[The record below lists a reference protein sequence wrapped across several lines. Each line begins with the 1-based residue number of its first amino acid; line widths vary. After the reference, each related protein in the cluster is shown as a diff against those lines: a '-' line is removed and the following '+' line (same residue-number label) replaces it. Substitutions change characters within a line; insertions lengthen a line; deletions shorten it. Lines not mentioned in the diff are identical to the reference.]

1 MATERREFTQE
12 EINVA
17 WEKAK
22 IVSPD
27 YSNEWRKDYAGAWI
41 KRDRYGKQGD
51 YGWEID
57 HLKPLDLDGTYDE
70 ENLVPLHWQNNRTKF
85 NNYPQW
91 KTSISSDG
99 NKNIELEQEWYV

>member
-41 KRDRYGKQGD
+41 KRDNGNLS
-51 YGWEID
+51 
-57 HLKPLDLDGTYDE
+57 LK
-70 ENLVPLHWQNNRTKF
+70 WM
-85 NNYPQW
+85 
-91 KTSISSDG
+91 G
-99 NKNIELEQEWYV
+99 N